1 MTLIST
7 DRFRLSRRTALRG
20 LGCMIALPWLEAMGQ
35 SAAASSLTAAPKVRR
50 TAFVFFPN
58 GVHRP
63 GWFPPVGALPSDA
76 LPATLAPLAAHRS
89 RMTLIS
95 GLAHVNAEAQGDGPG
110 DHARSAACF
119 LTGAHPKKTSGA
131 DITNGVSIDQAI
143 AQRVAG
149 RTRFDSLELGLEPG
163 MTAGNCDSGYS
174 CAYSANI
181 SWRTPHTPMAKE
193 HDPRVLF
200 ERLFA
205 VGPAGESAGARARR
219 LAARASILD
228 GAQRQAKALSDALGG
243 ADRRKL
249 EEYLDGVRSI
259 ERRIELAERSERSG
273 AGDAATELPPKPAGV
288 PAAWEEH
295 ARLMADLMV
304 LAFRTDATRVMT
316 LMLAN
321 EGSNRPYPDIGV
333 RAGHHDVSHHAK
345 DESKIADYAKINRL
359 HAQQFA
365 HLLDRLAV
373 TQDDEGTAL
382 LDSTLLVYG
391 GAIGDGD
398 RHDHRDLPI
407 LLAGGTVG
415 DPLAAAHGTHVS
427 VGRDRPLCDLFLS
440 MAMRMDVRLDRFGD
454 SRGPLSLAPPV

>member
-1 MTLIST
+1 MT
-7 DRFRLSRRTALRG
+7 RFQMSRRTAIRG
-20 LGCMIALPWLEAMGQ
+20 LGCMIALPWLEAMGKA
-35 SAAASSLTAAPKVRR
+35 SFGATAAAPSPKR

-63 GWFPPVGALPSDA
+63 AWFPGAAGALSEVA
-76 LPATLAPLAAHRS
+76 AELPATLAPLAAHRS
-89 RMTLIS
+89 RLTLIS
-95 GLAHVNAEAQGDGPG
+95 GLAHVNAEALGDGPG

-119 LTGAHPKKTSGA
+119 LTGAHPKKTSGS
-131 DITNGVSIDQAI
+131 DITNGVSIDQLI
-143 AQRVAG
+143 AQRLAG

-205 VGPAGESAGARARR
+205 VGPAGEGDAARARR
-219 LAARASILD
+219 LAARKSILD
-228 GAQRQAKALSDALGG
+228 GAREQANALRESLGG
-243 ADRRKL
+243 SDRRKL
-249 EEYLDGVRSI
+249 DEYLDGVRSI
-259 ERRIELAERSERSG
+259 ERRIEVAERTD
-273 AGDAATELPPKPAGV
+273 AGEAIADMPPRPAGV
-288 PAAWEEH
+288 PAAWAEH

-304 LAFRTDATRVMT
+304 LAFRTDATRVAT
-316 LMLAN
+316 FMLAN

-333 RAGHHDVSHHAK
+333 RAGHHDVSHHAR
-345 DESKIADYAKINRL
+345 DESKISDYARINRL
-359 HAQQFA
+359 HAEQFA
-365 HLLDRLAV
+365 YLMDRLAE
-373 TQDDEGTAL
+373 TRDEQGTPL

-407 LLAGGTVG
+407 VVAGGTRE
-415 DPLAAAHGTHVS
+415 DSLAAAHGRYVATE
-427 VGRDRPLCDLFLS
+427 GDRPLCDLFLS
-440 MAMRMDVRLDRFGD
+440 IAQRMDVSLDRFGD
-454 SRGPLSLAPPV
+454 SRGALRLT